1 MGFGSILKV
10 LLSERNMSIKELSK
24 ITGIPLNTLY
34 SITKRDT
41 INVRPE
47 TLQKIANALNISN
60 NDMLELLH
68 QNISE
73 TKKQLEELQYRL
85 YEAEKK
91 QQFEKEHRNR
101 IKESLHALTGY
112 DFEDEEIGILIST
125 AILLKESP
133 TE

>member
-1 MGFGSILKV
+1 M
-10 LLSERNMSIKELSK
+10 
-24 ITGIPLNTLY
+24 NTLY

-125 AILLKESP
+125 AILLKEPP